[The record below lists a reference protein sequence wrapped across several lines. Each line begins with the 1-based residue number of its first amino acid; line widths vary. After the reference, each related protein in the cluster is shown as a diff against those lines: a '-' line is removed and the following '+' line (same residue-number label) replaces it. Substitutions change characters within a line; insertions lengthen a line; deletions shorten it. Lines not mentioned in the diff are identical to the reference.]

1 MAPSPDSNP
10 LARLVERTLTRLRF
24 GFLKLVAGNAV
35 RQNADGSLQFQP
47 DSASYPSTNPTPYRL
62 GIPGTTCKVAP
73 GARCMVA
80 YADADPGRPVVVSW
94 EKSTLQELVIA
105 EGSAG
110 AARVGDT
117 VDAGYLTVITAP
129 LGLGGAAVVQSVV
142 WAPPGTSPAPV
153 SVPPLTIVY
162 HLVGRISSGSSV
174 VKVG

>member
-35 RQNADGSLQFQP
+35 RQNADGSLQVQP
-47 DSASYPSTNPTPYRL
+47 DGDAYPATNPTPYRL
-62 GIPGTTCKVAP
+62 GVPGVTCKVAP
-73 GARCMVA
+73 GARCLVS
-80 YADADPGRPVVVSW
+80 YEDADPGKPVVTSW
-94 EKSTLQELVIA
+94 GKATLQELVIA

-129 LGLGGAAVVQSVV
+129 LGLAGAAVVQSVV
-142 WAPPGTSPAPV
+142 WAPPGTTPAPV

-162 HLVGRISSGSSV
+162 HLVGRVSSGSSV